1 MTQIMNF
8 AIEKAF
14 FEKKNVVAL
23 IEALPEYM
31 QEDALLIAVDSYK
44 IPECAKLGA
53 RGIKNNKIYI
63 VDDFKPFQGVHVV
76 NINDGNDSFYVNI
89 TLWERFNKD
98 YQQYLKEQQQEYLRK
113 EAELQKEY
121 REKLQNEYKGQ
132 LQKE

>member
-14 FEKKNVVAL
+14 FDKKNVVAL
-23 IEALPEYM
+23 IEALPEHM
-31 QEDALLIAVDSYK
+31 QEDAFLIAVGSYK
-44 IPECAKLGA
+44 IPECAKLGTK
-53 RGIKNNKIYI
+53 GIKNNQTYI

-76 NINDGNDSFYVNI
+76 NVNDNNDSFYTTA

-98 YQQYLKEQQQEYLRK
+98 YQQYVKEQQQEYLRK

-121 REKLQNEYKGQ
+121 REKLQ
-132 LQKE
+132 

>member
-14 FEKKNVVAL
+14 FDKKNVVAL

-31 QEDALLIAVDSYK
+31 QEDALLIAVGSYK

-53 RGIKNNKIYI
+53 KGIRNNKTY
-63 VDDFKPFQGVHVV
+63 VVNDFNPFQGVHVM
-76 NINDGNDSFYVNI
+76 NIDDANDSSYVNV
-89 TLWERFNKD
+89 TLWKRFNED
-98 YQQYLKEQQQEYLRK
+98 YQQYIKEQQHEYLRK

-121 REKLQNEYKGQ
+121 QQKLK
-132 LQKE
+132 

>member
-14 FEKKNVVAL
+14 FDKKNVVAL
-23 IEALPEYM
+23 IEALPEHI
-31 QEDALLIAVDSYK
+31 QEDAFLIAVGSYK

-53 RGIKNNKIYI
+53 RGIKNNQTYI

-76 NINDGNDSFYVNI
+76 NINDDSDSCYINV

-98 YQQYLKEQQQEYLRK
+98 YQQYVKEQQQEYLRK
-113 EAELQKEY
+113 EAELQQEY
-121 REKLQNEYKGQ
+121 QQKLK
-132 LQKE
+132 

>member
-14 FEKKNVVAL
+14 FDKKNVVAL

-31 QEDALLIAVDSYK
+31 QEDALLIAVGSYK
-44 IPECAKLGA
+44 IPECAKLCTK
-53 RGIKNNKIYI
+53 GIVNNQTYI

-76 NINDGNDSFYVNI
+76 NINDDCDSRYITI
-89 TLWERFNKD
+89 TLWERYSKD

-121 REKLQNEYKGQ
+121 REKIK
-132 LQKE
+132 

>member
-14 FEKKNVVAL
+14 FDKKNVISL

-31 QEDALLIAVDSYK
+31 QEDAFLIAVGSYK
-44 IPECAKLGA
+44 IPECAKLGT
-53 RGIKNNKIYI
+53 RGIINNQTYI
-63 VDDFKPFQGVHVV
+63 IDDFKPFQGVHVV
-76 NINDGNDSFYVNI
+76 NINDNCDSRYVTV

-121 REKLQNEYKGQ
+121 KEKIK
-132 LQKE
+132 

>member
-14 FEKKNVVAL
+14 FNKKNVVAL

-31 QEDALLIAVDSYK
+31 QEDAFLIAVGSYK
-44 IPECAKLGA
+44 IPECVKLGT
-53 RGIKNNKIYI
+53 RGIKNDKIYI

-76 NINDGNDSFYVNI
+76 NIDDADDSFYTNV

-113 EAELQKEY
+113 EAELQQEY
-121 REKLQNEYKGQ
+121 REKLK
-132 LQKE
+132 